1 MRQVIISNHTAN
13 DNIISEAAMNDNTT
27 SDNTIRAPNRFKHII
42 WFNLLKGL
50 GCILHRGSYYSLT
63 LIG

>member
-27 SDNTIRAPNRFKHII
+27 SDNTIRAPNRFTHII
-42 WFNLLKGL
+42 WFNLLK
-50 GCILHRGSYYSLT
+50 
-63 LIG
+63 